1 MNHLILLTHGELSK
15 GIRHSL
21 GFILGEIAD
30 VTALSLRMDTS
41 MEESR
46 AMLEG
51 ALAACPAGE
60 PVVVATDL
68 PGGSTTQCALSV
80 LPAHDNMYLVSGLNL
95 ALLMGL
101 TMLELTG
108 DREADLAALREC
120 VEEAKESLLVVSD
133 VVGSAAAVCD
143 DDEL

>member
-1 MNHLILLTHGELSK
+1 MNNIILLTHGELSK

-21 GFILGEIAD
+21 GFILGEAAN

-41 MEESR
+41 MADSR
-46 AMLEG
+46 AMLEQALG
-51 ALAACPAGE
+51 AYPAAE

-68 PGGSTTQCALSV
+68 PGGSTTQCAVSV
-80 LPAHDNMYLVSGLNL
+80 LGAHENMYLVSGLNL

-101 TMLELTG
+101 AMLELTG
-108 DREADLAALREC
+108 DREEDLAALREC